1 MFKKDEFNKY
11 EYYKDIFEQ
20 LNLESIN
27 IDVIILNQI
36 FSKELDISQNKISE
50 QYKINENSKEGQ
62 KVKNFYEIL
71 FKFILKNSCFL
82 YNIPFL
88 EDNFKRLIEFY
99 SKIHNK
105 LYKEQRIINILKENQ
120 KKLRYLKE
128 SIKSFEKISIQE
140 DQDLNQSNPN
150 NSKQYSTELNQSK
163 SSNQSVYENIQNSS
177 KIENK
182 KIDVNVAKE
191 ILTNV
196 KIEIKIEVD
205 EIVKNIEIKKICKY
219 GNNIRKKM
227 DNDFL
232 CKDYNYEDIKEGTM
246 EEKIIYKK
254 YKQFLDYLDEI
265 EEYILKSKIYFNP
278 VIILDLKKKKLKSG
292 DFDMNCVYSFERQS
306 SNKTELI
313 FRDNNI
319 LANGINGRNIGFV
332 LLINELSEI
341 EYKGIE
347 YKENNDF

>member
-1 MFKKDEFNKY
+1 
-11 EYYKDIFEQ
+11 
-20 LNLESIN
+20 
-27 IDVIILNQI
+27 
-36 FSKELDISQNKISE
+36 
-50 QYKINENSKEGQ
+50 
-62 KVKNFYEIL
+62 
-71 FKFILKNSCFL
+71 
-82 YNIPFL
+82 
-88 EDNFKRLIEFY
+88 
-99 SKIHNK
+99 
-105 LYKEQRIINILKENQ
+105 
-120 KKLRYLKE
+120 
-128 SIKSFEKISIQE
+128 
-140 DQDLNQSNPN
+140 
-150 NSKQYSTELNQSK
+150 
-163 SSNQSVYENIQNSS
+163 
-177 KIENK
+177 
-182 KIDVNVAKE
+182 VAKE
-191 ILTNV
+191 ILTIV

-205 EIVKNIEIKKICKY
+205 EIFKIIEIKKIRKY

-232 CKDYNYEDIKEGTM
+232 CKDYNYDDIKEGTI
-246 EEKIIYKK
+246 EEKNIYKK

-265 EEYILKSKIYFNP
+265 EEYILKSKIHFNP

-292 DFDMNCVYSFERQS
+292 DFDMNCAYSFERQS

>member
-1 MFKKDEFNKY
+1 MIFINRNIILNKESNLKHDINSFLNETIDNIYKEIIISLFKKDEFNKY
-11 EYYKDIFEQ
+11 EYYKDILEQ

-27 IDVIILNQI
+27 IDAIILNQI
-36 FSKELDISQNKISE
+36 FSKELDIGQNKISE

-82 YNIPFL
+82 YNIAFL

-99 SKIHNK
+99 SKISNK

-120 KKLRYLKE
+120 KKLSYLKE
-128 SIKSFEKISIQE
+128 SNKSFEKLSIQE

-150 NSKQYSTELNQSK
+150 HSNEYSIEFFQNK
-163 SSNQSVYENIQNSS
+163 STNQSVSNENIQKSS

-205 EIVKNIEIKKICKY
+205 EIFKIIEIKKICKY
-219 GNNIRKKM
+219 GNNIRKKWIM
-227 DNDFL
+227 TF
-232 CKDYNYEDIKEGTM
+232 YVR
-246 EEKIIYKK
+246 II
-254 YKQFLDYLDEI
+254 I
-265 EEYILKSKIYFNP
+265 MMI
-278 VIILDLKKKKLKSG
+278 
-292 DFDMNCVYSFERQS
+292 
-306 SNKTELI
+306 
-313 FRDNNI
+313 
-319 LANGINGRNIGFV
+319 
-332 LLINELSEI
+332 
-341 EYKGIE
+341 
-347 YKENNDF
+347 